1 MNTEDK
7 IFQKIKEA
15 AELDTNEKFDAMDK
29 VWQKIETKLE
39 NKTLKK
45 ENKHWKTLGVA
56 TSFLLLITLGILIF
70 NANEEEIVPKINL
83 KKEQSVVES
92 NENEVNVQRE
102 EITKQKPNVIVE
114 NSINTNEETNEKLVS
129 NDEIKNIEVNEVTKE
144 SEGFSSKSEETSK
157 NIERE
162 KYVFKTTIIHQDKV
176 VKFTNPLAEELEKET
191 ETKPI

>member
-56 TSFLLLITLGILIF
+56 ASFLLLMTLGVLIF
-70 NANEEEIVPKINL
+70 NANEEEIDPKINL
-83 KKEQSVVES
+83 KNEQNVVET
-92 NENEVNVQRE
+92 NEN
-102 EITKQKPNVIVE
+102 VIESETTTIQNPIIE
-114 NSINTNEETNEKLVS
+114 NPEKTNEETTEKLVS
-129 NDEIKNIEVNEVTKE
+129 NDEIKKLEVN
-144 SEGFSSKSEETSK
+144 
-157 NIERE
+157 
-162 KYVFKTTIIHQDKV
+162 
-176 VKFTNPLAEELEKET
+176 
-191 ETKPI
+191 